1 MFWTLNKTPIASVS
15 DTSSDPRR
23 PVPRSLVITPDTL
36 DPRLLAQALVSWG
49 GTVDAVLLRFRRWPD
64 RQVYRLAIKLAAI
77 EERPALF
84 MSDRFDLALAA
95 GLEGVHLREAS
106 LPPDSVRAAAPDLCI
121 GVSRH
126 DAAGLAASEDAD
138 YAILGPVFPTGSKP
152 GHGGMGLAVFRSLS
166 ESSPIPTL
174 ALGGISRQRVPECL
188 AAGAHGVAVL
198 SAVWATR
205 NPVEAGL
212 AFGELLSEEP
222 F

>member
-1 MFWTLNKTPIASVS
+1 
-15 DTSSDPRR
+15 
-23 PVPRSLVITPDTL
+23 
-36 DPRLLAQALVSWG
+36 
-49 GTVDAVLLRFRRWPD
+49 
-64 RQVYRLAIKLAAI
+64 
-77 EERPALF
+77 
-84 MSDRFDLALAA
+84 
-95 GLEGVHLREAS
+95 
-106 LPPDSVRAAAPDLCI
+106 
-121 GVSRH
+121 
-126 DAAGLAASEDAD
+126 
-138 YAILGPVFPTGSKP
+138 KP